1 MDKPKK
7 NACGCF
13 SFLRK
18 RDKKNIDRSLVI
30 EDIRRREPEEGIQE
44 RGKDLNSSVDHSLV
58 TTQKLFSP
66 GNILRSTIMAPSCRT
81 PQMHNLP
88 RSTFMNFNDKCEN
101 TTARFVMTQ
110 ESKHKTINHQSLLT
124 SSIESQREKPYE
136 REIKQTILFR
146 DGEEKKVMIKGR
158 DENLV
163 EGRLSLNNPRL
174 SQEFIINRKEIPGL
188 VGHSEKI
195 IGSQRLK
202 FDHEM
207 EILNESKDK
216 ERLDDRV
223 VYFNNGRQEEEK
235 VKTGR
240 INEFKGDEPI
250 ISPGMEALDK
260 SNLNKHLPLLE
271 ISPIKSIMSVD
282 DYTDIVNAL
291 THPPQKQI
299 IPDFFIRNKILSR
312 PLPLLKP
319 STPRYLGK
327 QLLLPKLRKDNQLL
341 LENLIFK

>member
-18 RDKKNIDRSLVI
+18 RDKKNIDRSLII

-88 RSTFMNFNDKCEN
+88 RSTIMNFNDKCEN

-110 ESKHKTINHQSLLT
+110 ESKPKTINHQSFLT
-124 SSIESQREKPYE
+124 SSIESQREKPYD

-146 DGEEKKVMIKGR
+146 DGEEKKVMIGGKAG
-158 DENLV
+158 DII
-163 EGRLSLNNPRL
+163 EGRLSLNNPRS
-174 SQEFIINRKEIPGL
+174 SQEFIVNRKEIPGL
-188 VGHSEKI
+188 VGHPEKV

-202 FDHEM
+202 LDQM
-207 EILNESKDK
+207 EILGDFKEKDK
-216 ERLDDRV
+216 IDDHLKLL
-223 VYFNNGRQEEEK
+223 NNSKQEEEK
-235 VKTGR
+235 IKAGR